1 MIDLEHRQMYR
12 SNGLIDDFVL
22 HGSLA
27 DYRSFALQVQAA
39 IRSGEPEQLPT
50 SSPIVIEIACDP
62 SQAELFTSLQNQD
75 DLYPDIKEWAQ
86 RSILRLRGRTE
97 VLEALC
103 TFLIDLSGRGEG
115 YSYISEYSEQF
126 GYAKD
131 SPEWRLHVRV
141 P

>member
-12 SNGLIDDFVL
+12 SSGLIDDFVL
-22 HGSLA
+22 HGRSA

-39 IRSGEPEQLPT
+39 VRSGKPEQVPT
-50 SSPIVIEIACDP
+50 SSPIGIEIACDP
-62 SQAELFTSLQNQD
+62 SQADLFTSLQNQD
-75 DLYPDIKEWAQ
+75 GLYPDMKEWAQ
-86 RSILRLRGRTE
+86 RSILKLRGSTE

-103 TFLIDLSGRGEG
+103 AFLIDLSGRGQG

-126 GYAKD
+126 GYAED